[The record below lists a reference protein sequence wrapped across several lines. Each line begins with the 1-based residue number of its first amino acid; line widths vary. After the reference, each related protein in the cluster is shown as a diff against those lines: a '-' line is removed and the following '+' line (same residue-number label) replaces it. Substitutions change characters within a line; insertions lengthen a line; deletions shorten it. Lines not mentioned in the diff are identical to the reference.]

1 MLKEK
6 GITQV
11 WVAKK
16 TFVSTQAVYNY
27 VHGKRL
33 PSLDL
38 ALRIAR
44 TLNMTVEELFGDRV

>member
-1 MLKEK
+1 MKEK

-16 TFVSTQAVYNY
+16 TFISTQAVYNY

-38 ALRIAR
+38 ALRIAK